1 MLSYLADF
9 EAYFGPLRLFR
20 YITLRAAF
28 AGLTAMSIGFI
39 MGPWLFAKL
48 RALSAS
54 QSLRTKDEVG
64 ELAELHASKVANPDN
79 GWADD
84 LCCCGCQCGAVGA
97 AECVCVY
104 GAAGLSRPD
113 GARFLDDYLKVVKK
127 NSDWAFGSLEAGG
140 AGAAHC
146 AWRC

>member
-28 AGLTAMSIGFI
+28 AALTAMSIGFI

-48 RALSAS
+48 RALSAK

-64 ELAELHASKVANPDN
+64 ELADLHASKSQTPTMGGLMICVSVIVS
-79 GWADD
+79 
-84 LCCCGCQCGAVGA
+84 AVLWP
-97 AECVCVY
+97 Y
-104 GAAGLSRPD
+104 G
-113 GARFLDDYLKVVKK
+113 
-127 NSDWAFGSLEAGG
+127 DWFY
-140 AGAAHC
+140 
-146 AWRC
+146 R